1 MHFLAGDQNSAR
13 NFYFRPYYG
22 PLCFPSKFKKWPNLR
37 DFWLWIR
44 LESRNFGRLVKK
56 FFRPKK
62 YAFSGRRSKIGQKF
76 LFPAEFWP
84 FAKFSNML
92 FLGDFSKFLTL
103 DVARGQKFRAFCQK
117 FFSAKKICIF
127 WPETKN
133 RPEISISGHIM
144 AIFAISQKGKNHHF
158 LAKFRLSKWLE
169 GRNFGRFV
177 KFFFRP
183 KKYAF
188 SGRRLKIG

>member
-1 MHFLAGDQNSAR
+1 MSINFDNFDFKFSLKPEISAVLSKNFFGQKKMHFLAGDQNSAR

-22 PLCFPSKFKKWPNLR
+22 PFCFPSKFKKWPNLR

-44 LESRNFGRLVKK
+44 LEGRNFGRFVKI

-62 YAFSGRRSKIGQKF
+62 YAFSDRRLKIGQKF
-76 LFPAEFWP
+76 RFPAEFWP
-84 FAKFSNML
+84 FAKFSNMP

-133 RPEISISGHIM
+133 RPEIYISGRNLPVLL
-144 AIFAISQKGKNHHF
+144 ISEMRHF
-158 LAKFRLSKWLE
+158 RQF
-169 GRNFGRFV
+169 
-177 KFFFRP
+177 
-183 KKYAF
+183 
-188 SGRRLKIG
+188 